1 MKKKKKVMSSLS
13 KVDILKERIDTI
25 FTKNGLNP
33 PSWKEKKGFGVY
45 FPKQKNKQ
53 KNILKS
59 NTNMDIKDLK
69 NACSILGLD
78 YKKFLESPELE
89 KGVKDQRL
97 VSSDI

>member
-45 FPKQKNKQ
+45 FPKQKKQ
-53 KNILKS
+53 VEKY
-59 NTNMDIKDLK
+59 IKK
-69 NACSILGLD
+69 
-78 YKKFLESPELE
+78 
-89 KGVKDQRL
+89 
-97 VSSDI
+97 